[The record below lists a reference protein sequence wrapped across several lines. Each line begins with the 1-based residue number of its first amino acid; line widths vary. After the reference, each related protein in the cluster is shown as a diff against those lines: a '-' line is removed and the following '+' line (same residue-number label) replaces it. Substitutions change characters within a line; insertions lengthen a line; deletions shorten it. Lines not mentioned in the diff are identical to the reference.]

1 MPGQG
6 LSHDTEQLTA
16 AHWSAPA
23 IPAREGLHFRMTHAP
38 LLSSAG
44 SNSVHTALLHQL
56 TYLLL

>member
-6 LSHDTEQLTA
+6 LFDMQQLTT
-16 AHWSAPA
+16 AHWSALA
-23 IPAREGLHFRMTHAP
+23 ILAREGMHFRMTHAP

-44 SNSVHTALLHQL
+44 SNSVHTALLHQ